1 MYMNNLKNNYFYS
14 LDIFRGFCG
23 YGVAI
28 CHLNAFAFGNAFL
41 EYSSLLFVE
50 FFFVLSGFVLYP
62 QLLKVINNNK
72 NLFIFYKRRW
82 IRTLPLYIVIL
93 IAVSALTNQ
102 LFTLDF
108 FKYLTLTQKFLPEFI
123 GNDYFP
129 VAWSLSIE
137 EIFYLLFPI
146 LLIFLNKKNFLFY
159 VFLCF
164 FLLLTFKFLFVSKI
178 NADFYR
184 TGTFLRLDSILFGF
198 ILAHYK
204 NIIISN
210 RFIIL
215 SICLFSLSIYLGN
228 YQFFIFEKELPI
240 IKVIFIIFMQL
251 TSASVL
257 FSFIL
262 IEPFLKNKIIKKI
275 GLIISSQTYSIYLI
289 HIILIY
295 LFKKL
300 DFNILLTNSL
310 YLLSLFIISFLVY
323 NYFEKPLLQLRPKIK

>member
-108 FKYLTLTQKFLPEFI
+108 FKYLT
-123 GNDYFP
+123 
-129 VAWSLSIE
+129 
-137 EIFYLLFPI
+137 
-146 LLIFLNKKNFLFY
+146 
-159 VFLCF
+159 LCF

>member
-1 MYMNNLKNNYFYS
+1 M
-14 LDIFRGFCG
+14 
-23 YGVAI
+23 
-28 CHLNAFAFGNAFL
+28 
-41 EYSSLLFVE
+41 
-50 FFFVLSGFVLYP
+50 
-62 QLLKVINNNK
+62 
-72 NLFIFYKRRW
+72 
-82 IRTLPLYIVIL
+82 IL

-164 FLLLTFKFLFVSKI
+164 LLLLTFKFLFVSKI

-198 ILAHYK
+198 ILAHFK
-204 NIIISN
+204 NIIISK

-215 SICLFSLSIYLGN
+215 PICLFSLSIYLGN
-228 YQFFIFEKELPI
+228 YQFFIYEKELPI

-300 DFNILLTNSL
+300 DYNILLTNSL
-310 YLLSLFIISFLVY
+310 YLLLLFIISFLIY